1 MHMKYQHIIKVNK
14 DLCIG
19 CGLCKNDC
27 PVNNIIIENKK
38 SVIKKQDCLM
48 CGHCSA
54 ICPVNA
60 ITLTGF
66 DEPPIELTEKPNLDS
81 DELLIAIKS
90 RRTIRNFKDKEV
102 SPEIVKQIIEAGR
115 YTPSAKNSQDISYII
130 LDKEKAVYEEAAV
143 KFFRK
148 IKPVASIAVKYS
160 KEVPIDDNFFFKHAP
175 IAIMVVTKDKISG
188 SLAASNMALMAESY
202 GLGVL
207 FSGYFSDVANNSLN
221 LRKLLSLKHGDHVL
235 TTLVIGYSNVKYR
248 RTAQKESASVR
259 YL

>member
-1 MHMKYQHIIKVNK
+1 MKYQHRIEVNK

-27 PVNNIIIENKK
+27 PVNNIVIKNKK
-38 SVIKKQDCLM
+38 SIIKNQDCLM
-48 CGHCSA
+48 CGHCEA

-60 ITLTGF
+60 ITITGF
-66 DEPPIELTEKPNLDS
+66 DEAPIELTEKPNLDS
-81 DELLIAIKS
+81 NDLLTAIKS
-90 RRTIRNFKDKEV
+90 RRTIRNFKEKEI
-102 SPEIVKQIIEAGR
+102 SKDIVNQIIEAGR
-115 YTPSAKNSQDISYII
+115 YTPSAKNSQDVSYIV
-130 LDKEKAVYEEAAV
+130 LDKEKAIYEKAAV

-148 IKPVASIAVKYS
+148 LKPIANIAVKYS
-160 KEVPIDDNFFFKHAP
+160 REISIDDNFFFKGAP

-207 FSGYFSDVANNSLN
+207 FSGYFSDVANNSRN
-221 LRKLLSLKHGDHVL
+221 LRKLLSLKHGDHVV
-235 TTLVIGYSNVKYR
+235 TTLVIGYPNVKYR
-248 RTAQKESASVR
+248 RTAQKEAASAR

>member
-1 MHMKYQHIIKVNK
+1 MYMKKQHIIEVNK

-38 SVIKKQDCLM
+38 SVIKNQDCLM
-48 CGHCSA
+48 CGHCAA

-81 DELLIAIKS
+81 DELLMAIKS

-102 SPEIVKQIIEAGR
+102 SPEIVNQIIEAGR
-115 YTPSAKNSQDISYII
+115 YTPSAKNSQDVSYIV
-130 LDKEKAVYEEAAV
+130 LDNKKRIYEKEAV

-148 IKPVASIAVKYS
+148 IKPIANIAVKHS
-160 KEVPIDDNFFFKHAP
+160 KE
-175 IAIMVVTKDKISG
+175 
-188 SLAASNMALMAESY
+188 SY
-202 GLGVL
+202 
-207 FSGYFSDVANNSLN
+207 
-221 LRKLLSLKHGDHVL
+221 H
-235 TTLVIGYSNVKYR
+235 
-248 RTAQKESASVR
+248 
-259 YL
+259 

>member
-1 MHMKYQHIIKVNK
+1 MKYQHTIKVNK
-14 DLCIG
+14 DTCIG
-19 CGLCKNDC
+19 CGLCKKDC
-27 PVNNIIIENKK
+27 PVNNIVIENKK

-48 CGHCSA
+48 CGHCAA

-66 DEPPIELTEKPNLDS
+66 DEVPIELTEKPNLDS
-81 DELLIAIKS
+81 DTLLMTIKS
-90 RRTIRNFKDKEV
+90 RRTIRNFKEKEV

-115 YTPSAKNSQDISYII
+115 YTPSAKNSQDVSYIV
-130 LDKEKAVYEEAAV
+130 LDNKKRVYEEAAV

-148 IKPVASIAVKYS
+148 IKPIANIAVKYS

-175 IAIMVVTKDKISG
+175 IAIMVLTKDKVSG

-207 FSGYFSDVANNSLN
+207 FSGYYTDVANNSPN
-221 LRKLLSLKHGDHVL
+221 LRKLLNLKHGEHVI
-235 TTLVIGYSNVKYR
+235 TTLVIGYPNVKYR
-248 RTAQKESASVR
+248 RTVQKETANVR